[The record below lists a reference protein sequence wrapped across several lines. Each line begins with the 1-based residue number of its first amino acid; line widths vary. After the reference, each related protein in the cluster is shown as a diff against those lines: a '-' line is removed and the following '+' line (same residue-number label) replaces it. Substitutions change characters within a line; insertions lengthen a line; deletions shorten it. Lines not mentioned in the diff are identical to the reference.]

1 MAEKTIVI
9 YDLKGKSQKEKVR
22 ITKKLYGYR
31 DKSNYEY
38 NYDRQGLLNK
48 LSLKKSRKMILELES
63 KKDLPKLISIFKELG
78 VEVEIARI

>member
-1 MAEKTIVI
+1 MAEKTIII
-9 YDLKGKSQKEKVR
+9 YDLKGKSQKEKVK

-48 LSLKKSRKMILELES
+48 ISLKKTKRIVLELDS
-63 KKDLPKLISIFKELG
+63 KKDLPKLISIFNELG
-78 VEVEIARI
+78 VKVEIARI

>member
-1 MAEKTIVI
+1 MTEKTIII

-31 DKSNYEY
+31 DKSNYDY

-48 LSLKKSRKMILELES
+48 ISLKKGKKMVLELES
-63 KKDLPKLISIFKELG
+63 KKDLPTLISIFNELG
-78 VEVEIARI
+78 VEAEIARI

>member
-1 MAEKTIVI
+1 MAEKIIII
-9 YDLKGKSQKEKVR
+9 YDFDGKPQKEKVR

-38 NYDRQGLLNK
+38 SYDRQGLLNRM
-48 LSLKKSRKMILELES
+48 SLKKGRKMVLELKS

-78 VEVEIARI
+78 VQAEIARI

>member
-1 MAEKTIVI
+1 MVEKIIII
-9 YDLKGKSQKEKVR
+9 YDLNDKSQKEKVR

-48 LSLKKSRKMILELES
+48 MALKKTRKMVIEMES
-63 KKDLPKLISIFKELG
+63 KKDLPKLISIFNELG
-78 VEVEIARI
+78 VKAIIAKI

>member
-38 NYDRQGLLNK
+38 SYDRQGLLNRM
-48 LSLKKSRKMILELES
+48 SLKKGRKMVLELKS

-78 VEVEIARI
+78 VQAEIARI

>member
-1 MAEKTIVI
+1 MVI

-38 NYDRQGLLNK
+38 SYDRQGLLNGM
-48 LSLKKSRKMILELES
+48 SLNKGRKMVLELKS
-63 KKDLPKLISIFKELG
+63 KNDLHKLMSIFKELG
-78 VEVEIARI
+78 VQAEIARI

>member
-1 MAEKTIVI
+1 MAEKIIVI

-31 DKSNYEY
+31 DKSNYDY
-38 NYDRQGLLNK
+38 NYDRQGLLNNTH
-48 LSLKKSRKMILELES
+48 LKKSRKMVLELKS

-78 VEVEIARI
+78 IEAEIARI

>member
-1 MAEKTIVI
+1 MAEKTIII

-38 NYDRQGLLNK
+38 SYDRQGLLNRM
-48 LSLKKSRKMILELES
+48 SLKKGRKMVLELKS

-78 VEVEIARI
+78 VQAEIARI

>member
-1 MAEKTIVI
+1 MAEKTLVI

-38 NYDRQGLLNK
+38 NYDREGLLNRIAM
-48 LSLKKSRKMILELES
+48 KKARKMVLVLES

-78 VEVEIARI
+78 IEAEIART

>member
-1 MAEKTIVI
+1 MAEKTLII

-38 NYDRQGLLNK
+38 SYDRQGLLNRM
-48 LSLKKSRKMILELES
+48 SLKKGRKMVLELKS
-63 KKDLPKLISIFKELG
+63 KKDLPKLISIFNELN
-78 VEVEIARI
+78 VKAEIARI